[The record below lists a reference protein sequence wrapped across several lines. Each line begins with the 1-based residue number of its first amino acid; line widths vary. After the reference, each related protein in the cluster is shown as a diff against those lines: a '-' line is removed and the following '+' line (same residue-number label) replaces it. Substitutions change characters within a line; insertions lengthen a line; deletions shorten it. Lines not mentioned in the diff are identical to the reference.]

1 MEKVVSEGQSVPR
14 TNKQPSLTTLVKELR
29 RQIHSLQ
36 AEFRAKIESLEQE
49 LRQQLSTVQV

>member
-1 MEKVVSEGQSVPR
+1 MEKAVSEGQHIL
-14 TNKQPSLTTLVKELR
+14 KQPSLTTLVKELR